1 MPRGNHRY
9 NFQFKLPESTLPCS
23 FESKVG
29 TIRYYLR
36 ATMDMPV
43 SSSPQSKK
51 YFSIIGPH
59 IDCMDERYLVSDP
72 CLLTFISLS
81 QRKHRHVTYTSTKN
95 QN

>member
-1 MPRGNHRY
+1 MPRGNHKY

-81 QRKHRHVTYTSTKN
+81 Q
-95 QN
+95 